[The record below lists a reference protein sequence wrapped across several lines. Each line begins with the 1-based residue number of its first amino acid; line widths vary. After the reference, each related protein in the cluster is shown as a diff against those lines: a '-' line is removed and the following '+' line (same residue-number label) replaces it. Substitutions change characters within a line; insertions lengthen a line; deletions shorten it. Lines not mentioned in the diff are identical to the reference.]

1 MSKAFFTKFLAYFDD
16 FSKFCSAFFTA
27 ADDFRCYINIPIITL
42 TKNPLQKTS
51 HRDMLCN
58 FATVSIISTA
68 YLHSFLR
75 YIILLLQYPGGD
87 AFGWQVLLFHWL
99 VLKLLVKSL
108 LVGIKVV
115 PGNSELL
122 II

>member
-1 MSKAFFTKFLAYFDD
+1 M
-16 FSKFCSAFFTA
+16 
-27 ADDFRCYINIPIITL
+27 P
-42 TKNPLQKTS
+42 
-51 HRDMLCN
+51 CN
-58 FATVSIISTA
+58 FATESIISTA

-87 AFGWQVLLFHWL
+87 ALGWQVLLFHWL